1 MAQFMMLLNV
11 SGTAPTGSPE
21 EMQEILKRYGAWS
34 QKLAETGKLVNGVKL
49 GGDRGRLLR
58 SEGERGWWSMGRS
71 PRPKRWSAAS
81 SSLRPTTTT
90 RRPRWPRHVRTSNWA
105 AQSSCAKSTTCN

>member
-34 QKLAETGKLVNGVKL
+34 EELAKSGKLVNGAKL
-49 GGDRGRLLR
+49 ADDRGRLLR
-58 SEGERGWWSMGRS
+58 NEGERVVVDGPFSETKEMVGGFFIVEAENYD
-71 PRPKRWSAAS
+71 AAAD
-81 SSLRPTTTT
+81 
-90 RRPRWPRHVRTSNWA
+90 V
-105 AQSSCAKSTTCN
+105 AKSCPHLALGGTIELRQVDNM

>member
-34 QKLAETGKLVNGVKL
+34 QQLAEADKLVNGVKL

-58 SEGERGWWSMGRS
+58 NEGERVVVDGPFSETKEMVGGFFIVEADDYD
-71 PRPKRWSAAS
+71 AAAEVAKTCPHLELGGTIE
-81 SSLRPTTTT
+81 LRQVD
-90 RRPRWPRHVRTSNWA
+90 HM
-105 AQSSCAKSTTCN
+105 

>member
-1 MAQFMMLLNV
+1 MAQFMMLLND

-58 SEGERGWWSMGRS
+58 NEGERVVVDGPFSETKEMVGGFFIVEADNYD
-71 PRPKRWSAAS
+71 AAAEVAKTCPHLELGGTIE
-81 SSLRPTTTT
+81 LRQVD
-90 RRPRWPRHVRTSNWA
+90 HM
-105 AQSSCAKSTTCN
+105 